1 MRRLSI
7 ATSFI
12 LFSIIN
18 PAFLTGCGEEQDE
31 FTFGEPEMLAL
42 VSSANDQAWDYTH
55 QEQSVTVEFA
65 LVQSATV
72 EITERPNPSIFA
84 AAWACSN
91 REFVRNA
98 AACIDSSFLGVE
110 GTVSVRTTDGTVLVD
125 EREVRGDLTVVGLN
139 LSSGTLTVG
148 DDQSV
153 FTLRSENGKDFQ
165 LVDASW

>member
-1 MRRLSI
+1 MRRLLI
-7 ATSFI
+7 TVSFT
-12 LFSIIN
+12 LFSIVN

-72 EITERPNPSIFA
+72 EITEGPNPSIFA

-91 REFVRNA
+91 REFVN
-98 AACIDSSFLGVE
+98 
-110 GTVSVRTTDGTVLVD
+110 
-125 EREVRGDLTVVGLN
+125 
-139 LSSGTLTVG
+139 
-148 DDQSV
+148 
-153 FTLRSENGKDFQ
+153 
-165 LVDASW
+165 